1 MQTAPRRRE
10 AGRGKRSVAAVRQ
23 QQEQQAQVVAARRAE
38 WEQIRKFVEL
48 DTPAPRKQRPVPQQ
62 QTRVVP
68 LHPAEQA
75 QHLRR
80 PGPGREDRG
89 RGL

>member
-23 QQEQQAQVVAARRAE
+23 QQEQQAQAVAARRAE

-48 DTPAPRKQRPVPQQ
+48 DNPAPQRQSPKHQQ
-62 QTRVVP
+62 QRVVP
-68 LHPAEQA
+68 PHPVEQV

-80 PGPGREDRG
+80 PGPGRWADPVW
-89 RGL
+89 